1 MGLTAFAKGP
11 DIPASFGGDQDRA
24 CNGVLD
30 RLVAPPVIAHSSTV
44 DQYRRTDLGPRA
56 WHDRRT
62 VSRVPNPEVAVEAID
77 VDVVYGSRQSQKR
90 ALDGLN
96 LSIATGEVHAIL
108 GPNGA
113 GKTTFIRVATTLL
126 IPTSGTVTVNG
137 LDVVRDAGAVR
148 DIIGVAGQYATVDE
162 TLTGRENLILTG
174 TLYGLDRDERQR
186 RATDLLERFD
196 LTDAA
201 NRQAKTYSGGMRRRL
216 DLAASLMGNPE
227 VLFLDEPTTGLDV
240 RTRNALWDE
249 VRSIAARGVTIVLTT
264 QYLEEADALAS
275 RISIIDSG
283 RVVVEGTPAQLKST
297 VGEEILIL
305 TPAHADDLSALAA
318 AVNGDV
324 IEGTVRTKTASGG
337 VNALLAT
344 ALETAPLAGVST
356 STASLDDVFL
366 TYTGHVAEEEA
377 PVEPAPKRRRRSR

>member
-1 MGLTAFAKGP
+1 MSDSEWAV
-11 DIPASFGGDQDRA
+11 RA
-24 CNGVLD
+24 
-30 RLVAPPVIAHSSTV
+30 R
-44 DQYRRTDLGPRA
+44 
-56 WHDRRT
+56 
-62 VSRVPNPEVAVEAID
+62 D
-77 VDVVYGSRQSQKR
+77 VNVVYGSRNTSKK
-90 ALDGLN
+90 ALDGLD

-126 IPTSGTVTVNG
+126 IPTSGQVSVEG

-162 TLTGRENLILTG
+162 SLTGRENLVLTG
-174 TLYGLDRDERQR
+174 TLYGLPRPERQR

-196 LTDAA
+196 LVDAA
-201 NRQAKTYSGGMRRRL
+201 ERPAKTYSGGMRRRL
-216 DLAASLMGNPE
+216 DLAASLMGDPR

-275 RISIIDSG
+275 RISIIDAG
-283 RVVVEGTPAQLKST
+283 RVVVEGTPTELKAT

-305 TPAHADDLSALAA
+305 TPVDAHALPALAD
-318 AVNGDV
+318 AVTGEIV
-324 IEGTVRTKTASGG
+324 EGSVRARTASGG
-337 VNALLAT
+337 VNALLA
-344 ALETAPLAGVST
+344 AAMQVAPLSGVST
-356 STASLDDVFL
+356 TTASLDDVFL
-366 TYTGHVAEEEA
+366 TYTGHVAEEEPAA
-377 PVEPAPKRRRRSR
+377 PESPKRRRGR

>member
-1 MGLTAFAKGP
+1 MSDSEWAV
-11 DIPASFGGDQDRA
+11 RA
-24 CNGVLD
+24 
-30 RLVAPPVIAHSSTV
+30 R
-44 DQYRRTDLGPRA
+44 
-56 WHDRRT
+56 
-62 VSRVPNPEVAVEAID
+62 D
-77 VDVVYGSRQSQKR
+77 VNVVYGSRNTSKK
-90 ALDGLN
+90 ALDGLD

-126 IPTSGTVTVNG
+126 IPTSGQVSVEG

-162 TLTGRENLILTG
+162 SLTGRENLVLTG
-174 TLYGLDRDERQR
+174 TLYGLPRPERQR

-196 LTDAA
+196 LVDAA
-201 NRQAKTYSGGMRRRL
+201 ERPAKTYSGGMRRRL
-216 DLAASLMGNPE
+216 DLAASLMGDPR

-275 RISIIDSG
+275 RISIIDAG
-283 RVVVEGTPAQLKST
+283 RLVVEGTPTELKAT

-305 TPAHADDLSALAA
+305 TPVDAHALTALAD
-318 AVNGDV
+318 AVTGEIV
-324 IEGTVRTKTASGG
+324 EGSVRARTASGG
-337 VNALLAT
+337 VNALLA
-344 ALETAPLAGVST
+344 AAMQVAPLSGVST
-356 STASLDDVFL
+356 TTASLDDVFL
-366 TYTGHVAEEEA
+366 TYTGHVAEEEPAA
-377 PVEPAPKRRRRSR
+377 PESPKRRRGR